1 MHKCLLLCFVPFIFL
16 QGLAQDKKG
25 FVERIDPALDALV
38 DSNAQVEIIAR
49 GFIWSEGPQ
58 WLPRQK
64 KLLFSDVPANKIY
77 QWTEKEGQSVY
88 LQPSGYTGTVPRGG
102 ELGSNGLI
110 ISKKGE
116 LIICQDGDRR
126 IARMKAGLDTPRP
139 VFVTLTDNFKGKK
152 FNSPNDMAFD
162 KEGNLLFT
170 DPPYGLE
177 KNMDD
182 PLKELPY
189 QGVFKLKKSG
199 ELVLLTDTITR
210 PNGIAVTADGKTL
223 LVANSDPAKPY
234 WYAFDLVGDRLLHGR
249 IFYDASAAAALAPGM
264 PDGMKL
270 DSKGNLF
277 ATGPGGVWIF
287 SKAGRLLGKIR
298 FDGLTSNCALTED
311 EKTLFI
317 TADMY
322 VLRVRLRR

>member
-1 MHKCLLLCFVPFIFL
+1 MTRWLLLCFVPFIAL
-16 QGLAQDKKG
+16 QTLAQDKQG
-25 FVERIDPALDALV
+25 FIERMDPALDALI
-38 DSNAQVEIIAR
+38 DSAAKVEVICR

-58 WLPRQK
+58 WLPAQK

-77 QWTEKEGQSVY
+77 QWSEKEGQSVY

-110 ISKKGE
+110 ISKNGE

-126 IARMKAGLDTPRP
+126 IARMKASLARPAP
-139 VFVTLTDNFKGKK
+139 VFVTMADKFKGKK

-223 LVANSDPAKPY
+223 LIANSDPAKPY
-234 WYAFDLVGDRLLHGR
+234 WYAFDLRDDSLINGR
-249 IFYDASAAAALAPGM
+249 IFYNASAAAALAPGM

-270 DSKGNLF
+270 DSKGNLY

-287 SKAGRLLGKIR
+287 DKNAKLLGKIR

-311 EKTLFI
+311 EKTIFI

-322 VLRVRLRR
+322 VLRVRLRK